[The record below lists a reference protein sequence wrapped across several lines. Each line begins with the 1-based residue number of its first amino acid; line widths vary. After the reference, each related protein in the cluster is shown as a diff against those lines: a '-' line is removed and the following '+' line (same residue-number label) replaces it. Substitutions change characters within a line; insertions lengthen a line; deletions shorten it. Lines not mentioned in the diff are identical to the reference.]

1 VPGVEPVFLDQAQSI
16 DYATG
21 RACFRSGEIRILD
34 SSGNVERTITFSE
47 ADRKL

>member
-1 VPGVEPVFLDQAQSI
+1 MFLNQEDGI

-21 RACFRSGEIRILD
+21 RACFRSGEIRIGD
-34 SSGNVERTITFSE
+34 SNGAVELVMRFTE